1 MVMPSEDLFPYGS
14 AIVLVV
20 NLSMSLF
27 EFPDNHGT
35 SSRQSRVADS

>member
-1 MVMPSEDLFPYGS
+1 MVMASEALFPCGS
-14 AIVLVV
+14 AIVLDV

-35 SSRQSRVADS
+35 SSCQSRVTDS